1 MTKSGLNDVIT
12 DEAEGEGRTDIRILR
27 EKKRSPSYQY
37 EKRSFGKVNTVYAGF
52 FGAGG
57 VYPAGQRHAAGD
69 KAIGSHHRRPG
80 R

>member
-37 EKRSFGKVNTVYAGF
+37 EKRFFGKVNTGYAGF

-57 VYPAGQRHAAGD
+57 AVRCCFGLWDEVCQGQVFVA
-69 KAIGSHHRRPG
+69 
-80 R
+80 